1 MIQESPTFL
10 KGCFLMAMPM
20 LADPN
25 FEHSVTCL
33 SEHTSQGAV
42 GIVINHV
49 QHGIS
54 GKMIFEELGMEISA
68 DAELI
73 PIHIGGPV
81 HSNELFVLHGPPLD
95 WEDSLK
101 ITDDLAL
108 SNSRSILE
116 AIASGKGPDS
126 YLISLGCAGWGPG
139 QLEWEMAQ
147 NAWLTS
153 PCALDIIFKVPIE
166 MRWEEAI
173 RRLGNRSRS
182 AFRHCR
188 ACLMGAPSCALQKKN
203 GRGFRARWYCLS
215 PFGGGDIT
223 PGPFSVF
230 ALVFSF

>member
-33 SEHTSQGAV
+33 SEHTPQGAV

-54 GKMIFEELGMEISA
+54 GRMIFEELGMEFNA
-68 DAELI
+68 DAEHI

-153 PCALDIIFKVPIE
+153 PCALDIIFKIPIE
-166 MRWEEAI
+166 IRWEEAI
-173 RRLGNRSRS
+173 RRLGIDPD
-182 AFRHCR
+182 
-188 ACLMGAPSCALQKKN
+188 L
-203 GRGFRARWYCLS
+203 LS
-215 PFGGGDIT
+215 DTAGH
-223 PGPFSVF
+223 
-230 ALVFSF
+230 A